1 MIDRL
6 KSATLV
12 FIQLALVLLAAL
24 FLIRIFEILLNGF
37 THEFPQKVTS
47 FVFWALLGDVVFW
60 FKWLF
65 LEYIFFVLI
74 SQSSLKLS
82 KVLFKIFIILVIII
96 QIGLVQY
103 FNTSLVPLGADLY
116 GYSIADIKQTVG
128 ASTGLGIQLV
138 VSFILLVALVLVAL
152 KFLPG
157 KIQLP
162 FWAAV
167 IFPGLSLFFLVTGV
181 LQLMRGRPFQ
191 SDFANN
197 LVLNKTDYFF
207 VSSYL
212 HFYPP
217 DEESD
222 IYADAYIGD
231 YGDTKTAGTSFKY
244 TGGSEFPFL
253 HEVSD
258 QDVLSSFFN
267 LSPSRPNIVIILVE
281 GLGRAFTN
289 EGAYLGNFTPFLDSL
304 SGKSLY
310 WKNFLSEGG
319 RTFAVLPSLM
329 GSLPFSK
336 NGFLELGDKMP
347 PHASL
352 YSLLKF
358 NGYTTSFYYGGDAG
372 FDNMSLFLKKNHVD
386 ELRDIQSFPGGYVKL
401 PAANGFTWGYNDKEL
416 FRHYL
421 ATRADE
427 ESKSPELNVI
437 LTVASHNPFLV
448 NDQPEYVSKFERRM
462 DELGFENPKK
472 DNYRNYKLQYS
483 SIMYTDD
490 ALKGFFQG
498 YKKRKDFANT
508 IFVITGDHRMPE
520 IPMSSKIDRYHV
532 PLIIYSPL
540 LKRNAKFASVST
552 HFDIA
557 PSLLSFLKASYKLK
571 VPDQASWMGEG
582 LDTAR
587 NFRNVHQYPL
597 IQTKTDIIDFIMG
610 EYHLNGS
617 SLYKMGP
624 DLQEESVADQ
634 PIYKRLKNAFDHF
647 KRRNAGIGNRAGI
660 LPDSVLNK
668 YGPTK
673 H

>member
-1 MIDRL
+1 MIDRF

-37 THEFPQKVTS
+37 THEFPQKGAS

-60 FKWLF
+60 FKGLF
-65 LEYIFFVLI
+65 LEYIFFVLLA
-74 SQSSLKLS
+74 QSSLKLS
-82 KVLFKIFIILVIII
+82 KVLFKIFIILMIII

-128 ASTGLGIQLV
+128 ASSGLGIQLV

-191 SDFANN
+191 SDFDNN

-231 YGDTKTAGTSFKY
+231 YGDTKTVGTSFKY

-329 GSLPFSK
+329 ASLPFSK

-358 NGYTTSFYYGGDAG
+358 NGYTTSFYYGGDAS

-401 PAANGFTWGYNDKEL
+401 PAVNGFTWGYNDKEL

-448 NDQPEYVSKFERRM
+448 NDQPEYVSKFEQRM

-472 DNYRNYKLQYS
+472 DTYRNYKLQYS

-490 ALKGFFQG
+490 ALRSFFQEC
-498 YKKRKDFANT
+498 KKRKDFANT

-540 LKRNAKFASVST
+540 LKRNAQFASVST
-552 HFDIA
+552 HFDIV
-557 PSLLSFLKASYKLK
+557 PSLLSFLKASFKLK

-624 DLQEESVADQ
+624 DLQEESVEDQ

>member
-1 MIDRL
+1 MIDRF

-37 THEFPQKVTS
+37 THEFPQKGAS

-60 FKWLF
+60 FKGLF
-65 LEYIFFVLI
+65 LEYIFFVLLA
-74 SQSSLKLS
+74 QSSLKLS
-82 KVLFKIFIILVIII
+82 KVLFKIFIILMIII

-128 ASTGLGIQLV
+128 ASSGLGIQLV

-191 SDFANN
+191 SDFDNN

-231 YGDTKTAGTSFKY
+231 YGDTKTVGTSFKY

-329 GSLPFSK
+329 ASLPFSK

-358 NGYTTSFYYGGDAG
+358 NGYTTSFYYGGDAS

-401 PAANGFTWGYNDKEL
+401 PAVNGFTWGYNDKEL

-448 NDQPEYVSKFERRM
+448 NDQPE
-462 DELGFENPKK
+462 
-472 DNYRNYKLQYS
+472 
-483 SIMYTDD
+483 
-490 ALKGFFQG
+490 
-498 YKKRKDFANT
+498 
-508 IFVITGDHRMPE
+508 
-520 IPMSSKIDRYHV
+520 
-532 PLIIYSPL
+532 
-540 LKRNAKFASVST
+540 
-552 HFDIA
+552 
-557 PSLLSFLKASYKLK
+557 
-571 VPDQASWMGEG
+571 
-582 LDTAR
+582 
-587 NFRNVHQYPL
+587 
-597 IQTKTDIIDFIMG
+597 
-610 EYHLNGS
+610 
-617 SLYKMGP
+617 
-624 DLQEESVADQ
+624 
-634 PIYKRLKNAFDHF
+634 
-647 KRRNAGIGNRAGI
+647 
-660 LPDSVLNK
+660 
-668 YGPTK
+668 
-673 H
+673 